1 MVVCE
6 FFTAF
11 YSNVPSHKAAL
22 QYLYAGLH
30 GHNQFVP
37 LMMLFVVLA
46 VVTLVIMIPRQ
57 TRTNYKILGIGCAT
71 AFLSMYIEK
80 GLTFVIG
87 GLSESPFGE
96 IVDYHVTL
104 PEVLIIVGIFA
115 IGILLAS
122 ILFKLVVVV
131 KKDMDVNAFPQEDRA
146 GLAARYLAEY
156 NAANGIVE
164 EPKAAVEEAAEE
176 TKAE

>member
-1 MVVCE
+1 M
-6 FFTAF
+6 
-11 YSNVPSHKAAL
+11 
-22 QYLYAGLH
+22 
-30 GHNQFVP
+30 
-37 LMMLFVVLA
+37 
-46 VVTLVIMIPRQ
+46 
-57 TRTNYKILGIGCAT
+57 
-71 AFLSMYIEK
+71 
-80 GLTFVIG
+80 
-87 GLSESPFGE
+87 
-96 IVDYHVTL
+96 

-164 EPKAAVEEAAEE
+164 APKAPKAAVEEAAEE